1 MQTCVCLGQGSVCQV
16 NADVLSNSRTQ
27 SFRHISYND
36 MTYIHPRAPALM
48 HRRGNMDPV
57 TLETH

>member
-1 MQTCVCLGQGSVCQV
+1 MLFGVRSAIRP
-16 NADVLSNSRTQ
+16 NAGVLSNSWTQ
-27 SFRHISYND
+27 SFCHITYND
-36 MTYIHPRAPALM
+36 MTYIHPGEAALM